1 MKISHRPERVA
12 RLLKEEIA
20 KAIQR
25 ELRDPS
31 IGFTTVTDVVLTP
44 DLRHADVY
52 VMILGGEK
60 EKKKGL
66 ETLNRA
72 QGFIRKIVARD
83 LNLKTNP
90 TFSFHL
96 DESLEKGEKIEKIL
110 KEIKREDE
118 KEENNKTDKR
128 KDSKK

>member
-31 IGFTTVTDVVLTP
+31 IGFTTVTDVILTP

-52 VMILGGEK
+52 VTIFGGEE
-60 EKKKGL
+60 EKKKSL
-66 ETLNRA
+66 DVLNKA
-72 QGFIRKIVARD
+72 QGFFRKIVARD

-110 KEIKREDE
+110 EEIHREDAKE
-118 KEENNKTDKR
+118 KNNKKN
-128 KDSKK
+128 K

>member
-31 IGFTTVTDVVLTP
+31 IGFTTVTDVILTH

-52 VMILGGEK
+52 VTIFGGEE
-60 EKKKGL
+60 EKKKSL
-66 ETLNRA
+66 DALNKA
-72 QGFIRKIVARD
+72 QGFFRKIVARD

-110 KEIKREDE
+110 EEIYREDAKE
-118 KEENNKTDKR
+118 KNNKKDK
-128 KDSKK
+128 